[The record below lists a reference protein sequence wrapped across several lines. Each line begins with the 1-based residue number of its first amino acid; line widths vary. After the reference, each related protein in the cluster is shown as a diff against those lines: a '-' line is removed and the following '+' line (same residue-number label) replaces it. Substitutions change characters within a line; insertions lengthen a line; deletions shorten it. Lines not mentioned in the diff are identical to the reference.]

1 MSLFKSVLF
10 TLLLAVVEAA
20 TIAKNAYNCT
30 SFIVHV
36 PVNNVTVV
44 VPPIPPFTD
53 QHTATSFANLITEDL
68 TLPQDA
74 SGAPNLSTLTTTF
87 NISAEYCTPAKPG
100 PKASTLQILTHGL
113 GFNRTYW
120 DFYLPSAPNNA
131 QYSYINTATGAGYST
146 LSWNRLGHPPTT
158 VANPYT
164 QIQAP
169 VELAVLA
176 GLTTLVRAGN
186 VTQVPVPQKVIH
198 VGHSWGSILSN
209 ALAATAPTLSDG
221 VVLTGYS
228 HQVIF
233 NALFIA
239 STGLRFINQNQPARF
254 PNSTYSTGFLT
265 WPDKYANQY
274 SFLEY
279 PYFDDNVLNYGESG
293 KWPFTLGEFLSAALV
308 PLQAPSFKG
317 PVLYLAAEAD
327 LIFCASNCTT
337 FFGPTSAE
345 VTAFN
350 GSSSVET
357 YIQPNVGHGIN
368 LHYNATG
375 AYNVVMNWASRHGF

>member
-1 MSLFKSVLF
+1 MPFHLKPYLL
-10 TLLLAVVEAA
+10 TLLLAVAEAA
-20 TIAKNAYNCT
+20 TVAKNAYNCT
-30 SFIVHV
+30 SFIVQV
-36 PVNNVTVV
+36 PVDNVTVV
-44 VPPIPPFTD
+44 VPPLPPFTD
-53 QHTATSFANLITEDL
+53 QHVATSFANLITEEL
-68 TLPQDA
+68 MLPQDI
-74 SGAPNLSTLTTTF
+74 SGSPNLSTLTTSF
-87 NISAEYCTPAKPG
+87 NISAEYCTPAKSG

-131 QYSYINTATGAGYST
+131 QYSYTNTATGAGYST

-158 VANPYT
+158 LANPYT
-164 QIQAP
+164 QIQAT
-169 VELAVLA
+169 VELAVLI

-186 VTQVPVPQKVIH
+186 VTQVPKPQKVIH
-198 VGHSWGSILSN
+198 VGHSWGSELSN
-209 ALAATAPTLSDG
+209 ALAATTPTLSDG

-228 HQVIF
+228 HQDMF

-254 PNSTYSTGFLT
+254 PNSFLT

-279 PYFDDNVLNYGESG
+279 PYFDDNVLDYAESN
-293 KWPFTLGEFLSAALV
+293 KWPFTLGEFLSAALI
-308 PLQAPSFKG
+308 PSQAPNFKG
-317 PVLYLAAEAD
+317 PVLYVAAEAD

-337 FFGPTSAE
+337 LFGPTSLE
-345 VTAFN
+345 VAAFN

-375 AYNVVMNWASRHGF
+375 AYNVIMNWASSHGF